1 MAYEAIRRK
10 SEAGRCLLCQDAPCS
25 GACPKGL
32 AVDEIVRSVRFENE
46 TGAARKLDHI
56 TCEGCS
62 APCVGAC
69 TRARID
75 RGVDIPTILSSIT
88 AEIPRTSK
96 ADLSIDFCGVHCE
109 NPFSF
114 LFGSR

>member
-1 MAYEAIRRK
+1 MAYEEIKRK

-32 AVDEIVRSVRFENE
+32 AVAEIVRSVRFENE

-62 APCVGAC
+62 APCTGAC
-69 TRARID
+69 IRAKLTGSGYTNDFIQHYSR
-75 RGVDIPTILSSIT
+75 SST
-88 AEIPRTSK
+88 K
-96 ADLSIDFCGVHCE
+96 
-109 NPFSF
+109 
-114 LFGSR
+114 